1 MVKKTS
7 LALLAFGVA
16 CLGHADDRFAS
27 SVVDYANLGSGI
39 YGKPEAVLGKP
50 TTWIKD
56 TWNGGPDQRIAASMI
71 YGAWNTA
78 PDGTP
83 LVTTIRT
90 GGYLTVKFDTPI
102 YDDPSHWY
110 GLDFIVY
117 GNSFFSASASAAW
130 NTNMENV
137 TIVSPNVAAEPTTVS
152 VSPDGINWYT
162 YAAPT
167 ADNLW
172 PTQAFTWDFVNHTW
186 GPESDWTKPVNPS
199 LQASSLVGKSV
210 AEAIRMY
217 EGSAGGTAF
226 DIGVTGFSY
235 IQYIRFTGSGG
246 EIDGIARVS
255 SVPEPSALAA
265 LGIGLAALIR
275 KRKATKGGSK

>member
-1 MVKKTS
+1 MANQRS

-27 SVVDYANLGSGI
+27 SVVDYSNLGTGI
-39 YGKPEAVLGKP
+39 YGMPEATLGKP

-56 TWNGGPDQRIAASMI
+56 TQNGGADQRIAASLI

-78 PDGTP
+78 PDGSA
-83 LVTTIRT
+83 LITTIKT
-90 GGYLTVKFDTPI
+90 GGYLTVKFDKPI

-110 GLDFIVY
+110 GMDFIVF
-117 GNSFFSASASAAW
+117 GNSFFSGSAAAKW
-130 NTNMENV
+130 DSNMEAV
-137 TIVSPNVAAEPTTVS
+137 TIVSGNVAAEPTTVS
-152 VSPDGINWYT
+152 VSPDGINWFT
-162 YAAPT
+162 YATPT

-199 LQASSLVGKSV
+199 LLSSNLAGKSV
-210 AEAIRMY
+210 AEAIALY

-226 DIGVTGFSY
+226 DLGVTGFSY

-246 EIDGIARVS
+246 EIDGISRVS

-275 KRKATKGGSK
+275 KRKTSKGGSK